1 MIKPDQMEK
10 ASGFSLNIGPFLLD
24 FTYPEGV
31 LGEQEAFIL
40 HHYANFLV
48 AQPQAGQQTLAHSIR
63 LYPDNPP
70 PGGLNARN
78 VATLDNELRRWAARL
93 ARQSGGFMCHA
104 AGVINK
110 GVGWILP
117 GPSGAGKTTLALK
130 LTPYCQ
136 MVLSDEVCVVL
147 PAEKGW
153 KVWGTPFYGT
163 GLQGITGPGSPLQA
177 IFFPHHS
184 HDLGAAVVPKSEALT
199 LMLRTVVS
207 PDKSNDGAILDD
219 AISLLASCRTF
230 KTWFQDGS
238 TSEEVYHAIIAA
250 LSS

>member
-1 MIKPDQMEK
+1 MIQPDQLKKE
-10 ASGFSLNIGPFLLD
+10 SGFSLTIGPFLIH
-24 FTYPEGV
+24 FTYGV
-31 LGEQEAFIL
+31 GELGKQEEYIL
-40 HHYANFLV
+40 NHYANFLV
-48 AQPQAGQQTLAHSIR
+48 AQPQAEQRTLAHSIK

-70 PGGLNARN
+70 SGALNARN
-78 VATLDNELRRWAARL
+78 VATLDNELRRWAARQ

-104 AGVINK
+104 AGVINQ
-110 GVGWILP
+110 GVGWILA

-130 LTPYCQ
+130 LAPHCQ
-136 MVLSDEVCVVL
+136 MVLSDEVCIVL

-207 PDKSNDGAILDD
+207 PDKSNDVAVLDN
-219 AISLLASCRTF
+219 AISLLASCRTY
-230 KTWFQDGS
+230 KTWFGDGS

>member
-1 MIKPDQMEK
+1 MIKPDQLGEET
-10 ASGFSLNIGPFLLD
+10 GFSLDIGPFVLH
-24 FTYPEGV
+24 FTYPEGA
-31 LGEQEAFIL
+31 LGEEEEFIL
-40 HHYANFLV
+40 DHYANFV
-48 AQPQAGQQTLAHSIR
+48 GAQPQTVQSVLAHSIR

-78 VATLDNELRRWAARL
+78 LATLDNELRRWAARH

-104 AGVINK
+104 AGVINQ
-110 GVGWILP
+110 GVAWLLP

-130 LTPYCQ
+130 LAPYCE
-136 MVLSDEVCVVL
+136 MVLSDEVCIVL
-147 PAEKGW
+147 PTEKGW

-163 GLQGITGPGSPLQA
+163 GQQGITGPGSPMQA

-184 HDLGAAVVPKSEALT
+184 HELGAAIAPKKEALA

-219 AISLLASCRTF
+219 AISLLASCRTYT
-230 KTWFQDGS
+230 TWFKDVS
-238 TSEEVYHAIIAA
+238 TSEEVYHAIIAV

>member
-1 MIKPDQMEK
+1 MIQPKQMEK
-10 ASGFSLNIGPFLLD
+10 ESGFSLTIGPFLLH
-24 FTYPEGV
+24 FTYGEGV
-31 LGEQEAFIL
+31 LGEQEANIKG
-40 HHYANFLV
+40 HYTNFLITLPT
-48 AQPQAGQQTLAHSIR
+48 AEQRKLAHSIR

-78 VATLDNELRRWAARL
+78 VATLDTELRRWAARQ

-104 AGVINK
+104 AGVINR
-110 GVGWILP
+110 GVGWILA

-130 LTPYCQ
+130 LAPYCE
-136 MVLSDEVCVVL
+136 MVLSDEVCIVL

-163 GLQGITGPGSPLQA
+163 GLQGITGPGSPLAA

-184 HDLGAAVVPKSEALT
+184 PDLGAAAVSKSEALS

-207 PDKSNDGAILDD
+207 PDKSNDDAVLDD

-230 KTWFQDGS
+230 TTWFRDGS
-238 TSEEVYHAIIAA
+238 TSEEVYHAITAA